1 MRPYQ
6 ANIHHFS
13 LLLTAAAGAWI
24 NGTAPILCYGI
35 CEQVADILGKG
46 AEAAGTSCHDPVWC
60 SVIADSDLEVVEERL
75 ARLGNLSGG
84 LLGLG
89 QLLDLIDQLQSR

>member
-1 MRPYQ
+1 M
-6 ANIHHFS
+6 
-13 LLLTAAAGAWI
+13 
-24 NGTAPILCYGI
+24 
-35 CEQVADILGKG
+35 
-46 AEAAGTSCHDPVWC
+46 
-60 SVIADSDLEVVEERL
+60 IADSDLEVVEERL